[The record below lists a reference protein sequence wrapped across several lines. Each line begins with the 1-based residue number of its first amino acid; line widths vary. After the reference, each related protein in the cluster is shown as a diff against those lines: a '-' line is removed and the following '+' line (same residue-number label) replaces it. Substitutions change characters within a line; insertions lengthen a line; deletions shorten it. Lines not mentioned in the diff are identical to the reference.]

1 MRRTPVSA
9 PEPAARGVWLTDCD
23 CDVIELSTYAL
34 AAPDARRRVAGVEL
48 APFGHVGRGGG
59 HLVLS
64 VRPGRW
70 LLITSTAAAGATAG
84 TWAAAC
90 AGQGAVVD
98 LSSALSVLVLAGP
111 RLREAL
117 ARGCRL
123 DLAPEE
129 FPSGRAAATIMA
141 QVAVTLAMLPDCLL
155 LLTPAST
162 AQHLR
167 EWLAASAAPFGL
179 MSVPG
184 VSFTDV
190 CGE

>member
-1 MRRTPVSA
+1 VSA
-9 PEPAARGVWLTDCD
+9 PESGAVPGVWLAGCD
-23 CDVIELSTYAL
+23 CDVVELATYAL

-48 APFGHVGRGGG
+48 AAFGHVSKERG

-70 LLITSTAAAGATAG
+70 LLLSASAAPGVTAADWG
-84 TWAAAC
+84 AAC

-98 LSSALSVLVLAGP
+98 LSSALTVLVLAGP
-111 RLREAL
+111 KLREAL

-123 DLAPEE
+123 DLAPEQ
-129 FPSGRAAATIMA
+129 FQSGQAAATIMA
-141 QVAVTLAMLPDCLL
+141 QVAVTLAVLPDCLL

-167 EWLAASAAPFGL
+167 EWLSATAAPFGL
-179 MSVPG
+179 RSVAG

-190 CGE
+190 YGE

>member
-1 MRRTPVSA
+1 MSA
-9 PEPAARGVWLTDCD
+9 REPPGARGVWLAGCD
-23 CDVIELSTYAL
+23 CDVVELASFAL

-48 APFGHVGRGGG
+48 TAFGQVGRGAG

-70 LLITSTAAAGATAG
+70 LLLGTSAAPGSSAER
-84 TWAAAC
+84 WAAAC
-90 AGQGAVVD
+90 GGQAAVVD
-98 LSSALSVLVLAGP
+98 LSSALAVLVLAGP
-111 RLREAL
+111 KVREML

-123 DLAPEE
+123 DLAGEDLR
-129 FPSGRAAATIMA
+129 SGQAAATIMA
-141 QVAVTLAMLPDCLL
+141 QVAVTLAALPDCLL

-167 EWLAASAAPFGL
+167 EWLAATAAPFGL
-179 MSVPG
+179 MSVAR

>member
-1 MRRTPVSA
+1 MPVSA
-9 PEPAARGVWLTDCD
+9 PEAATRGVWLSECD
-23 CDVIELSTYAL
+23 CDIVELSTYAL

-48 APFGHVGRGGG
+48 APFGHVGHAAG

-70 LLITSTAAAGATAG
+70 LLITTRAPAGATAAR
-84 TWAAAC
+84 WAAAC

-98 LSSALSVLVLAGP
+98 LSSALTALVLAGP

-123 DLAPEE
+123 DLAPGE
-129 FPSGRAAATIMA
+129 FRSGQAAATIMA

-155 LLTPAST
+155 LFTPSST

-167 EWLAASAAPFGL
+167 EWLGASAAPFGL
-179 MSVPG
+179 MQVAG
-184 VSFTDV
+184 VSFSDV

>member
-1 MRRTPVSA
+1 MRVSA
-9 PEPAARGVWLTDCD
+9 PEPAATRGVWLSSCD
-23 CDVIELSTYAL
+23 CDVVELSTYAL

-48 APFGHVGRGGG
+48 AAFGHVGKGAG

-70 LLITSTAAAGATAG
+70 LLITTTAAAGATAAG
-84 TWAAAC
+84 WAAAV

-98 LSSALSVLVLAGP
+98 LSSALTVLVLAGP

-129 FPSGRAAATIMA
+129 FQSGRAAATIMA

-155 LLTPAST
+155 LLTPSST

-167 EWLAASAAPFGL
+167 EWLAATAAPFGL
-179 MSVPG
+179 MSVSG

-190 CGE
+190 FGE

>member
-1 MRRTPVSA
+1 MSA
-9 PEPAARGVWLTDCD
+9 PEVAAARGVWLAGCD
-23 CDVIELSTYAL
+23 CDVVELSTYAL

-48 APFGHVGRGGG
+48 APFGHVSKGAG

-70 LLITSTAAAGATAG
+70 LLLSATAAPGVTAAD
-84 TWAAAC
+84 WAAAC
-90 AGQGAVVD
+90 APQGAVVD
-98 LSSALSVLVLAGP
+98 LSSALTALVLAGP
-111 RLREAL
+111 KLREAL

-123 DLAPEE
+123 DLAPRE
-129 FPSGRAAATIMA
+129 FQSGQAAATIIA
-141 QVAVTLAMLPDCLL
+141 QVAVTLAMLPGCLL

-167 EWLAASAAPFGL
+167 EWLVATAEPFGL
-179 MSVPG
+179 RRVPG

>member
-1 MRRTPVSA
+1 MSA
-9 PEPAARGVWLTDCD
+9 PERPAAPGVWLTSCD
-23 CDVIELSTYAL
+23 CDVVELSTYAL
-34 AAPDARRRVAGVEL
+34 AAADARRRVAGVEL
-48 APFGHVGRGGG
+48 APFGHVSRAAG

-70 LLITSTAAAGATAG
+70 LLLTARAAPGATAAR
-84 TWAAAC
+84 WAAAC
-90 AGQGAVVD
+90 AGQGAVAD
-98 LSSALSVLVLAGP
+98 LSSALTVLVLAGP
-111 RLREAL
+111 RLLEAL

-123 DLAPEE
+123 DLAPDE
-129 FPSGRAAATIMA
+129 FRSGQAAATIMA

-155 LLTPAST
+155 LLSPSST

-167 EWLAASAAPFGL
+167 EWLAATAEPFGL
-179 MSVPG
+179 MSVAG